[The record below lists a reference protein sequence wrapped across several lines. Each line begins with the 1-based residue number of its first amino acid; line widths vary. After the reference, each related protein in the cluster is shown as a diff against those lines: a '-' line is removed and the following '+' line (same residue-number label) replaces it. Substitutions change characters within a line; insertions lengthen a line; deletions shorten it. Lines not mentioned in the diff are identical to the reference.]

1 MENALLEKL
10 SWRYAV
16 KKFDASKKVSHEDLD
31 IFLESLRLTAS
42 SFWLQPWKFVVVE
55 TRELKEKL
63 LEHSY
68 NQAQVVDASHLIV
81 FCRRN
86 TIDQSFVQEFFD
98 DMIQKTWASE
108 DSLAWYKNM
117 ILGFLS
123 YMDDAQKKA
132 WAEKQV
138 YIALWN
144 ALASLAELK
153 IDSCPMEWFSPQ
165 AYDEILW
172 LTDEGLSSVVVLPI
186 WYRSEDDTYAS
197 RDKIRYESE
206 KLIVRK

>member
-1 MENALLEKL
+1 MTTQLLENL
-10 SWRYAV
+10 TWRYAV
-16 KKFDASKKVSHEDLD
+16 KKFDATKKVSDDDLK

-42 SFWLQPWKFVVVE
+42 SFGLQPWKFVVVE
-55 TRELKEKL
+55 TQELKEKL

-81 FCRRN
+81 FCRKN
-86 TIDQSFVQEFFD
+86 TIDENFVQDFFD
-98 DMIQKTWASE
+98 DMIQKTWADES
-108 DSLAWYKNM
+108 SLQWYKDM

-123 YMDDAQKKA
+123 YMDNTQKKV

-172 LTDEGLSSVVVLPI
+172 LSDEGLSSVVVLPI
-186 WYRSEDDTYAS
+186 WYRSEADKYAAQ
-197 RDKIRYESE
+197 DKIRFDTE
-206 KLIVRK
+206 KVILKK